1 MRPCISLEEG
11 EAKHDELTGLITKL
25 AGIHTEQPEFH
36 GGRYQELLLTNR
48 QYAFARHAQGSICV
62 TAANSD
68 DQESFLSIPVPLR
81 ASKAENLMD
90 GSIIPIENGKI
101 NLTLPDN
108 SSVVLKIRED

>member
-1 MRPCISLEEG
+1 MMNSPADH
-11 EAKHDELTGLITKL
+11 EAGRNSYRA
-25 AGIHTEQPEFH
+25 AGIPRRALSGAAAHQPAVCF
-36 GGRYQELLLTNR
+36 R
-48 QYAFARHAQGSICV
+48 QTRQGSICV

-81 ASKAENLMD
+81 ASKAENLID